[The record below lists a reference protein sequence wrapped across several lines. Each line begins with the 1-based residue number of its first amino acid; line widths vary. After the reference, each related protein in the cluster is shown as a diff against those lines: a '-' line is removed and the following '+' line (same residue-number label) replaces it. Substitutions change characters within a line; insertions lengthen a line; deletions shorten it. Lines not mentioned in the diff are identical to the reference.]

1 MQSGEQGANFD
12 NESYTVWILN
22 HTADVDTFIESP
34 TNIYIL
40 SINSEIVVYMIFFAN
55 KFLKSLYQSDRLL
68 VWLTTLVSTALDNE
82 TYKTAVSQYTV
93 LLNCMTALALLE

>member
-1 MQSGEQGANFD
+1 MCMGARYGSRPCRVVKQGANFD

-55 KFLKSLYQSDRLL
+55 KFLKSLY
-68 VWLTTLVSTALDNE
+68 
-82 TYKTAVSQYTV
+82 
-93 LLNCMTALALLE
+93 